1 MPPDAR
7 LVILPSAAN
16 GPAARADESARSV
29 VTTYG
34 HRVLGF
40 PGTHL
45 ARRSHPRPPCHDLTW
60 NYWWQAHYLDAIV
73 DAGHRHARTG
83 DTAGARAWLGLG
95 QRLVRGVWLRN
106 VAHFHNAFY
115 DDMAWLILA
124 AGRLEGLARD
134 VGARPPRATRALTA
148 SIAPRLRAA
157 ETEELGG
164 GLYWTVRRDRKNVP
178 ATAPAAIYFARS
190 GDLDRARRLVAWIY
204 DVLWDRDAGL
214 ALDTAYRD
222 GRLDRAQYSY
232 NQGTV
237 LGALLAIGDPESL
250 VRAAQLIRAIDA
262 GLRCAVDRPVLRSHG
277 SGDGGLFTGILV
289 RYLAEAAGDARIE
302 AGARAI
308 AADLVSGTAEALWS
322 GSELRWCGRAR
333 RVFATDPRIPAATDL
348 PSGAEVE
355 LSGQLQAWT
364 ILEAAAALPAL
375 PDPPGDGQSDR

>member
-7 LVILPSAAN
+7 PVILPFAAN
-16 GPAARADESARSV
+16 GPAARADEAARSV

-34 HRVLGF
+34 HGVLGL

-60 NYWWQAHYLDAIV
+60 NYWWQAHYLDAVV
-73 DAGHRHARTG
+73 DAGHRHACAG

-124 AGRLEGLARD
+124 AGRLEGLAHHL
-134 VGARPPRATRALTA
+134 GARPPRATRALTA

-157 ETEELGG
+157 ETQELGG

-237 LGALLAIGDPESL
+237 LGALLAIGDPDGL
-250 VRAAQLIRAIDA
+250 VRAAELIRAIDA

-289 RYLAEAAGDARIE
+289 RYLAGAAGDERVE

-322 GSELRWCGRAR
+322 GSELRWAGRAR
-333 RVFATDPRIPAATDL
+333 RVFATDPDIPAATDL
-348 PSGAEVE
+348 PPGAEVE

-364 ILEAAAALPAL
+364 ILEAAAALPAM